1 MKRCGKCGMEKDEGE
16 FGRRKRSGD
25 GLQHWCKVC
34 RRAYDHAYNRD
45 ARRDPNHP
53 AHLSRLRR
61 SLAGSQRA
69 SRLKKDPEHSY
80 TWTGREANWRQ
91 RRIECIPGCV
101 ANGGFLCRTHYQT
114 LWDYQGGRCALCGG
128 LLARGMKPYPAADHY
143 HRDPDGRGP
152 IRGLLHGGKTGCNIR
167 ILGAFE
173 AGRKVPDEALEI
185 ACRAYLDNPPSSRMV
200 GSSWSRTPQPVP
212 KYLGSEV

>member
-1 MKRCGKCGMEKDEGE
+1 MKRCTKCGVEKEEGG
-16 FGRRKRSGD
+16 FYKDKWKKD
-25 GLQHWCKVC
+25 GLRHSCKAC
-34 RRAYDHAYNRD
+34 DNAYFRD

-53 AHLSRLRR
+53 AHMTYLRADR
-61 SLAGSQRA
+61 TSSQRA
-69 SRLKKDPEHSY
+69 NRAREDPEHSY
-80 TWTGREANWRQ
+80 TWTGREANWRI
-91 RRIECIPGCV
+91 RGVECIPGCL
-101 ANGGFLCRTHYQT
+101 ANDGFLCRTHYQA
-114 LWDYQGGRCALCGG
+114 LWDFQGGRCGLCGG
-128 LLARGMKPYPAADHY
+128 LLARGIKPYPAADHW

-185 ACRAYLDNPPSSRMV
+185 ACRAYLDNPPSARMV

-212 KYLGSEV
+212 KYSGSEV

>member
-1 MKRCGKCGMEKDEGE
+1 MKRCTKCGEEKEEGE
-16 FGRRKRSGD
+16 FSRDKWKKD
-25 GLQHWCKVC
+25 GLQSWCRVC
-34 RRAYDHAYNRD
+34 YRAYLKA
-45 ARRDPNHP
+45 AKQDPTHP
-53 AHLSRLRR
+53 AHASWMQIVARR
-61 SLAGSQRA
+61 
-69 SRLKKDPEHSY
+69 KDSEHSY
-80 TWTGREANWRQ
+80 AWSRREKNWRH
-91 RRIECIPGCV
+91 RRIECVPGCS
-101 ANGGFLCRTHYQT
+101 ANDGFLCRTHYQA
-114 LWDYQGGRCALCGG
+114 LWDYQEGRCALCGG
-128 LLARGMKPYPAADHY
+128 LLARGMKPYPAADHW

-200 GSSWSRTPQPVP
+200 GSPWSRTPLPLP

>member
-1 MKRCGKCGMEKDEGE
+1 MKRCTTCGVEKEEGE
-16 FGRRKRSGD
+16 FDRNKTKKD
-25 GLQHWCKVC
+25 GLQSWCKAC
-34 RRAYDHAYNRD
+34 QRAYHRD
-45 ARRDPNHP
+45 ARRDPTHP
-53 AHLSRLRR
+53 AHASILR
-61 SLAGSQRA
+61 STLVSNQ
-69 SRLKKDPEHSY
+69 KKKENPEHSY
-80 TWTGREANWRQ
+80 AWVAREEHWR
-91 RRIECIPGCV
+91 RLRIECVPGCL
-101 ANGGFLCRTHYQT
+101 ANEGFLCRTHYQA
-114 LWDYQGGRCALCGG
+114 LWDFQGGRCGLCGG
-128 LLARGMKPYPAADHY
+128 LLARGMKPYPAADHW

-185 ACRAYLDNPPSSRMV
+185 ACHAYLDNPPSSRMV

>member
-1 MKRCGKCGMEKDEGE
+1 MKRCSKCGVEREEKE
-16 FGRRKRSGD
+16 FNRDKGKKD
-25 GLQHWCKVC
+25 GLTPWCKACC
-34 RRAYDHAYNRD
+34 RTYFHD

-53 AHLSRLRR
+53 AHASLMRGDLLQKLS
-61 SLAGSQRA
+61 
-69 SRLKKDPEHSY
+69 EHPYS
-80 TWTGREANWRQ
+80 WTYRERNWR
-91 RRIECIPGCV
+91 RLRIECVPGCL
-101 ANGGFLCRTHYQT
+101 ANEGFLCRTHYQA

-143 HRDPDGRGP
+143 HRDSDGRGP
-152 IRGLLHGGKTGCNIR
+152 IRGLLHGGKTGCNVR

-185 ACRAYLDNPPSSRMV
+185 ACRGYLENPPSARMV

-212 KYLGSEV
+212 KYSGSEV

>member
-1 MKRCGKCGMEKDEGE
+1 MKRCTTCGVEKEEGE
-16 FGRRKRSGD
+16 FDRNKRKKD
-25 GLQHWCKVC
+25 GLQSRCKAC
-34 RRAYDHAYNRD
+34 RRAYARTYQRE

-53 AHLSRLRR
+53 AHRNVLRHILLYTEAR
-61 SLAGSQRA
+61 
-69 SRLKKDPEHSY
+69 KNPEHSY
-80 TWTGREANWRQ
+80 TWSHREINWRK
-91 RRIECIPGCV
+91 RKVECVPGCS
-101 ANGGFLCRTHYQT
+101 ANDGFLCSEHYNA
-114 LWDYQGGRCALCGG
+114 LWDYQGGRCGLCGG

-185 ACRAYLDNPPSSRMV
+185 ACRGYLENPPSARMV
-200 GSSWSRTPQPVP
+200 GSSWSRTPRPVP

>member
-1 MKRCGKCGMEKDEGE
+1 MKRCTKCGEEKEEGE
-16 FGRRKRSGD
+16 FDRNKTNRD
-25 GLQHWCKVC
+25 GLHFWCKVC
-34 RRAYDHAYNRD
+34 RRAYAKAAWH
-45 ARRDPNHP
+45 DPTHP
-53 AHLSRLRR
+53 AHASSVRSVAKYQQLR
-61 SLAGSQRA
+61 
-69 SRLKKDPEHSY
+69 KDSEHSY
-80 TWTGREANWRQ
+80 TWTHREVHWRY
-91 RRIECIPGCV
+91 RRIECVPGCV
-101 ANGGFLCRTHYQT
+101 ANDGFLCRTHYQA

-185 ACRAYLDNPPSSRMV
+185 ACRAYLDNPPSARMV
-200 GSSWSRTPQPVP
+200 GSTWSRTPQPVP